1 MNWEEELVLRN
12 RKVKFDKNLVG
23 KTMCNIVGKIESYAN
38 KYRINLNP
46 SCIPLEHLDIDGE
59 NAVRVNFNFLE
70 KDTILNISVENGEH
84 VFASIL
90 IEDYFYTI
98 KYENLREEDQA
109 NYQDVSYYDLSE
121 EILSETIKNV
131 LILNNKF

>member
-23 KTMCNIVGKIESYAN
+23 KTMCNIVENIQSYADA
-38 KYRINLNP
+38 YRVNLQP
-46 SCIPLEHLDIDGE
+46 SCMPLEYLDIDGR
-59 NAVRVNFNFLE
+59 NAVRVNFDFLE
-70 KDTILNISVENGEH
+70 NDTILNISVDNGEH

-90 IEDYFYTI
+90 IEGYFYTI

>member
-12 RKVKFDKNLVG
+12 RRLKFDKNLVG
-23 KTMCNIVGKIESYAN
+23 KTMCNIANNIQSYAN
-38 KYRINLNP
+38 KKKVNLNL
-46 SCIPLEHLDIDGE
+46 SCIPLKYLDIDGK

-70 KDTILNISVENGEH
+70 NDTILNISVDNGNH
-84 VFASIL
+84 IFASIVL
-90 IEDYFYTI
+90 EDYIYTI
-98 KYENLREEDQA
+98 KYENLRDEDKA

-121 EILSETIKNV
+121 KILSETIKNV